1 MAKSTQRS
9 SSNPSRNFHT
19 HGAPTAS
26 AARHGCP
33 CRPPSPAQRAAT
45 AAPHDA
51 LGEPSTAPC
60 AVPRPTR
67 SRLPP
72 SPRRPY
78 PAQRRSARA
87 GAHAATQRPAQRG
100 PAQLALPLT
109 RDDSR
114 RALRASRAL
123 PLTPE
128 RRRKRREQGC
138 GAGRRGGE
146 CDWAAGLGGRR
157 RSRTLH
163 AAFPR
168 SGGGCG
174 AAWAGGTSST
184 PRWGAEAARSS
195 AEAGVLG
202 TSGPGRGERGDREA
216 GRGRG
221 GRRWRWLPLL
231 LGTCGVSSL
240 REPGKQEVQTSLLK
254 LYFHSLSPRVTGYF
268 RFQFNVFIL
277 TGRVLVLR
285 SCMS

>member
-1 MAKSTQRS
+1 MPPRLPQRGTAAPAAHRALRSAPPLPPHTTRSVS
-9 SSNPSRNFHT
+9 S
-19 HGAPTAS
+19 
-26 AARHGCP
+26 ARPPAP
-33 CRPPSPAQRAAT
+33 CRGPRAAASPRPRGGPTLHSGAQRAL
-45 AAPHDA
+45 APMLRHN
-51 LGEPSTAPC
+51 G
-60 AVPRPTR
+60 PR
-67 SRLPP
+67 
-72 SPRRPY
+72 
-78 PAQRRSARA
+78 
-87 GAHAATQRPAQRG
+87 GPAQRG

>member
-19 HGAPTAS
+19 HGAPTAP

-109 RDDSR
+109 RDDSL

-157 RSRTLH
+157 WSRALH

-168 SGGGCG
+168 SGGAVAQRGQAAPPARRVGERRLRG
-174 AAWAGGTSST
+174 AAPRPGSWVPPALGVGSAGT
-184 PRWGAEAARSS
+184 
-195 AEAGVLG
+195 
-202 TSGPGRGERGDREA
+202 ER
-216 GRGRG
+216 RG
-221 GRRWRWLPLL
+221 GEGEGEGGGGCRCCLARAVSAACVSLGSRRYKPH
-231 LGTCGVSSL
+231 
-240 REPGKQEVQTSLLK
+240 
-254 LYFHSLSPRVTGYF
+254 F
-268 RFQFNVFIL
+268 
-277 TGRVLVLR
+277 
-285 SCMS
+285 